1 MLRRPLPIH
10 TIGGYHRGKQLL
22 LAELGENRMAIA
34 SLSLEE
40 LLELVSHD
48 KLEQL
53 LRESAAAAASQGNWS
68 KVQKIA
74 EFVTNQLQPAPS
86 EVEGAETQQN
96 SQLVTQSGQTT
107 DSTPNGSVEMNFSA
121 STFGR
126 EPDVITGDE
135 G

>member
-1 MLRRPLPIH
+1 
-10 TIGGYHRGKQLL
+10 
-22 LAELGENRMAIA
+22 MAIA

-53 LRESAAAAASQGNWS
+53 LRESAAEAAYQGDWS
-68 KVQKIA
+68 KVQKIT
-74 EFVTNQLQPAPS
+74 EFVINQLQFSLSDA
-86 EVEGAETQQN
+86 EGAENEQN
-96 SQLVTQSGQTT
+96 DRVTQSNRTA
-107 DSTPNGSVEMNFSA
+107 DSNAKGAVEMNFSA

-126 EPDVITGDE
+126 EPDVITGNE

>member
-1 MLRRPLPIH
+1 
-10 TIGGYHRGKQLL
+10 
-22 LAELGENRMAIA
+22 MAIA

-53 LRESAAAAASQGNWS
+53 LRESAAEAAYQGDWN
-68 KVQKIA
+68 KVQKIT
-74 EFVTNQLQPAPS
+74 EFVINQLQ
-86 EVEGAETQQN
+86 AEN
-96 SQLVTQSGQTT
+96 SQNNQMGNQSGKSS